1 MNLNVVSV
9 EPTSWT
15 APALPG
21 ETIYRGTTD
30 EEGCHVEVVSAGGQ
44 LAPLQHLHHHHPG
57 LSYQWGSGRNPRTVD
72 LALSI
77 LADAIA
83 ANTNGT
89 NLTGV
94 YSRAMRL
101 STPFEWMLQN
111 SVAWMDNWEIT
122 RREVLEWVVE
132 HEARAAAS

>member
-1 MNLNVVSV
+1 MV
-9 EPTSWT
+9 
-15 APALPG
+15 AP
-21 ETIYRGTTD
+21 
-30 EEGCHVEVVSAGGQ
+30 GGQ
-44 LAPLQHLHHHHPG
+44 LAPLQHLYHHHPG

-83 ANTNGT
+83 ANATGA

-101 STPFEWMLQN
+101 STPFEWMLQ
-111 SVAWMDNWEIT
+111 SRVAWMDNWEIT
-122 RREVLEWVVE
+122 RRDVLDWVRE
-132 HEARAAAS
+132 REPT